1 MYRWEILNLLIS
13 KHRFSSYLEIGV
25 QNRLVNYEKINSFDK
40 YGVDPNPVFGCNYQM
55 TSDEF
60 FSKIPPYV
68 SFDLVF
74 IDGLHLEEHV
84 IKDINN
90 SLARLRPNGIIAV
103 HDCLP
108 IHELHQVRDDHGG
121 EWMGDVWKAIAR
133 LRVER
138 RDLHIKTIDTDNGIS
153 LIKKRRSEPY
163 TPKKADYLTW
173 EYYVSNK
180 AEIMNIVPP
189 PDMTYF
195 NI

>member
-1 MYRWEILNLLIS
+1 M
-13 KHRFSSYLEIGV
+13 
-25 QNRLVNYEKINSFDK
+25 
-40 YGVDPNPVFGCNYQM
+40 
-55 TSDEF
+55 
-60 FSKIPPYV
+60 
-68 SFDLVF
+68 
-74 IDGLHLEEHV
+74 

-108 IHELHQVRDDHGG
+108 IKEEQQLREDHGN

-138 RDLHIKTIDTDNGIS
+138 RDLHIKTIDTDCGIS
-153 LIKKRRSEPY
+153 IIKKRRSEPY
-163 TPKKADYLTW
+163 LPKKADYLTW
-173 EYYVSNK
+173 DYYQNNK
-180 AEIMNIVPP
+180 AEMMNIVPP

>member
-1 MYRWEILNLLIS
+1 MQRWEILNLLIS
-13 KHRFSSYLEIGV
+13 KHRFNSYLEIGV
-25 QNRLVNYEKINSFDK
+25 QNRLVNFDKINSFDK
-40 YGVDPNPVFGCNYQM
+40 YGVDPNPVYGCNFEM

-60 FSKIPPYV
+60 FSKIPPYI

-74 IDGLHLEEHV
+74 IDGLHHEEQV

-108 IHELHQVRDDHGG
+108 IKEEQQLREDHGS

-138 RDLHIKTIDTDNGIS
+138 RDLHIKTIDTDCGIS
-153 LIKKRRSEPY
+153 IIKKRRSEPY
-163 TPKKADYLTW
+163 LPKKADYLTW
-173 EYYVSNK
+173 DYYQNNK
-180 AEIMNIVPP
+180 AEMMNIVPP